1 MVIRITPANVPYF
14 IATEP
19 INVRA
24 GPGSSYTSYGTIPI
38 GASGVVTGKSSDGA
52 WWVIRI
58 PPNIAANEQGWV
70 SAAYVQTY
78 NVQNVPVVP
87 NP

>member
-1 MVIRITPANVPYF
+1 VPYF

-19 INVRA
+19 INLRA
-24 GPGSSYTSYGTIPI
+24 GPRSSYTSYGTIPI
-38 GASGVVTGKSSDGA
+38 GASGVVTGKSSDDA